1 MVLTTMGDLAR
12 RHEMKLL
19 FECQV
24 EVEEKVIGKVNRTLT
39 DKYGRVSGLEID
51 PAAES
56 GQSAIVIPYEWI
68 SGIDEDRKVV
78 VAVIPSRKTD

>member
-1 MVLTTMGDLAR
+1 MALITMGDLAR

-24 EVEEKVIGKVNRTLT
+24 EVEEKVVGIVNRTLT

-51 PAAES
+51 PAPES
-56 GQSAIVIPYEWI
+56 GQSALVIPYEWI
-68 SGIDEDRKVV
+68 LGVDESRKVV
-78 VAVIPSRKTD
+78 VAEIPTRKKV